1 MKCLSVC
8 QQFAELIVQG
18 KKTIELRKWNTKF
31 RWEFLVHA
39 PQKIRLDEC
48 KRLKI
53 QPEMTVGAIIGK
65 VELIDVR
72 EYENTAQIKI
82 DSKKHLASN
91 DESGNKY
98 GFILQNPKQLR
109 VPIPCNGQLNFFEFK
124 PELTKIN
131 EIKTELFEE
140 EHRYMWINH
149 HWSSTR
155 S

>member
-8 QQFAELIVQG
+8 QPFAKLIVQG

-31 RWEFLVHA
+31 GGEFLVHA
-39 PQKIRLDEC
+39 PQKIRLDDC

-53 QPEMTVGAIIGK
+53 KTKMTVGAIIGK
-65 VELIDVR
+65 VELVDVK
-72 EYENTAQIKI
+72 EYESSTQIKI
-82 DSKKHLASN
+82 DSKKHLALN
-91 DESGNKY
+91 DISENKY
-98 GFILQNPKQLR
+98 GFILQNPKELKI
-109 VPIPCNGQLNFFEFK
+109 PIPCSGQLNFFEFK

-149 HWSSTR
+149 H
-155 S
+155 

>member
-8 QQFAELIVQG
+8 QPFAELIVQG

-31 RWEFLVHA
+31 RGEFLVHA

-48 KRLKI
+48 KRLKM

-149 HWSSTR
+149 H
-155 S
+155 

>member
-8 QQFAELIVQG
+8 QPFAELIVQG

-31 RWEFLVHA
+31 RGEFLVHA
-39 PQKIRLDEC
+39 PQKIRLDDC

-53 QPEMTVGAIIGK
+53 KPEMVIGAIIGK

-72 EYENTAQIKI
+72 KYENVEQIKN
-82 DSKKHLASN
+82 DSKKHLASIDVN
-91 DESGNKY
+91 DTKY
-98 GFILQNPKQLR
+98 GFILQNPMQLR
-109 VPIPCNGQLNFFEFK
+109 IPIPCTGKLNFFEFK

-149 HWSSTR
+149 H
-155 S
+155 

>member
-8 QQFAELIVQG
+8 QPFAELIVQG

-31 RWEFLVHA
+31 RGEFLVHA

-91 DESGNKY
+91 DESDNKY

-109 VPIPCNGQLNFFEFK
+109 VPIP
-124 PELTKIN
+124 
-131 EIKTELFEE
+131 
-140 EHRYMWINH
+140 
-149 HWSSTR
+149 
-155 S
+155 

>member
-8 QQFAELIVQG
+8 QPFAELIVQG

-31 RWEFLVHA
+31 RGEFLVHA

-82 DSKKHLASN
+82 DSKKHLASD

-149 HWSSTR
+149 H
-155 S
+155 